1 MNEDEKER
9 LEKIV
14 NDLNKDVKLPPYD
27 NDTQRGYSREY
38 KDYKE
43 EEIREQKLSR
53 YERFCRKAGS
63 LFNIKAGDYSVNK
76 LAPPLRLLGW
86 EISPGM
92 VISASVLV
100 GLSSLM
106 AWSGLIVFN
115 MFTGL
120 LPMEMLFLMVVF
132 PISAAVYTYLKPTF
146 DAKAKVINSSGEMI
160 LSILYMV
167 VYMRSSPNLEG
178 AIRFAALNLKGDISD
193 DLKQVLWNVEVG
205 NYSNVGES
213 LEDYTQV
220 WKNYNDDYLQ
230 SLQMLE
236 AAMQESN
243 GDRREKMLQDS
254 IDNILDSTQ
263 EKMKHYAQGLKTPVM
278 ILNAMG
284 AMLPVLGLIMLPL
297 ISVFMGGVIT
307 PVHLVMLFNIMLPTG
322 LWWFMQ
328 RILTSR
334 PPTTST
340 NPVDEEYLP
349 ETGKVSIEAGES
361 TFKMPAWIIGVFV
374 FSIVSGFGILGY
386 LQFPHMYPLTGD
398 ITSIPPF
405 YGTVENPNSI
415 TMLLRSLSVTAGLGL
430 GIGVTLTLG
439 NAERKKS
446 IEKLKKIERQFP
458 NVLFELGNKVSGGTP
473 VEVALQ
479 KAAEDSQDMEI
490 SGLFQK
496 ASENVQRMGMTFED
510 ALFDSTH
517 GAIKQYPSQTIE
529 TVMKAIVQSSTKGTK
544 MASTTMMT
552 ISRYLKNI
560 HRTQETL
567 NDLLEDTET
576 TLIMLSYIL
585 APIVSAIAVGM
596 SQTIM
601 TAMFKISQSFSEVET
616 NQAPGAGFGFAQN
629 IEGAIPPEALQ
640 LVVGLYLIQLLY
652 ILGTFYSKITKGD
665 QTVYQHL
672 TVGKMLLVGTVI
684 YSAVMITVSV
694 LFGGVVTSIGV

>member
-1 MNEDEKER
+1 MDDEEKER
-9 LEKIV
+9 LENIV
-14 NDLNKDVKLPPYD
+14 NDLNRDVEMPPYD
-27 NDTQRGYSREY
+27 NDSQKGYSREY

-43 EEIREQKLSR
+43 EEIKEQKLSR
-53 YERFCRKAGS
+53 YERFCQKSGS
-63 LFNIKAGDYSVNK
+63 LFNIKAGDSSVER
-76 LAPPLRLLGW
+76 LAPALRLLGW

-92 VISASVLV
+92 VISASILV
-100 GLSSLM
+100 GFISFIGWTSLV
-106 AWSGLIVFN
+106 LFN
-115 MFTGL
+115 LFTGL
-120 LPMEMLFLMVVF
+120 LPMEMLYLLIVF
-132 PISAAVYTYLKPTF
+132 PISAAIYTYMKPVF

-178 AIRFAALNLKGDISD
+178 AVRFAALNLAGDIAD
-193 DLKQVLWNVEVG
+193 DLKGVLWDVEVG
-205 NYSNVGES
+205 NYSNVSQS
-213 LEDYTQV
+213 LQDYTKV

-236 AAMQESN
+236 AAMQEAN
-243 GDRREKMLQDS
+243 EDRREKMLQDS

-349 ETGKVSIEAGES
+349 EKGKFSLGVGNKV
-361 TFKMPAWIIGVFV
+361 FKVPAWFIGAFT
-374 FSIVSGFGILGY
+374 FSTISAFGILGY
-386 LQFPHMYPLTGD
+386 LSFPYMYPLPETVSSVP
-398 ITSIPPF
+398 TL
-405 YGTVENPNSI
+405 YGSVENPSSL
-415 TMLLRSLSVTAGLGL
+415 TMLLRSLSITAGLGL
-430 GIGVTLTLG
+430 GIGITFTLG
-439 NAERKKS
+439 NTERKKS

-458 NVLFELGNKVSGGTP
+458 NVLFQLGNKVSGGTP

-479 KAAEDSQDMEI
+479 KAARDSKDMEI
-490 SGLFQK
+490 SGLFRK
-496 ASENVQRMGMTFED
+496 ASENVERLGMTFED

-517 GAIKQYPSQTIE
+517 GAIKEYPSQTIE
-529 TVMKAIVQSSTKGTK
+529 TVMKAIVQSSTKGTE
-544 MASTTMMT
+544 MAAQTMMT
-552 ISRYLKNI
+552 ISRYLQNI

-567 NDLLEDTET
+567 NDLLEDTKT
-576 TLIMLSYIL
+576 TLVMLSYIL

-601 TAMFKISQSFSEVET
+601 TAMYKISQSFSQVET
-616 NQAPGAGFGFAQN
+616 NEAPSAGFGFAEN
-629 IEGAIPPEALQ
+629 ISGAIPPEALQ
-640 LVVGLYLIQLLY
+640 FVVGIYLIQLLY

-665 QTVYQHL
+665 EKVYQHL
-672 TVGKMLLVGTVI
+672 TVGKMLIVGVII
-684 YSAVMITVSV
+684 YSVVMVTVSG
-694 LFGGVVTSIGV
+694 LFGGVVTSIGT